1 MNNLFDFRYNFLD
14 IYRDDSPN
22 FHRQGF
28 GLFHITNDLVTNYV
42 LDFIIIRKKKN
53 KDKKE

>member
-22 FHRQGF
+22 FHHQGF